1 MKRHTKIYLSFFGY
15 DESDFISCEV
25 CGKQANDIHHIE
37 ARGMGGSKE
46 KDTISNLMAVCR
58 DCHIKYGD
66 KKDYKEFL
74 QDIHNYFISL
84 KIRRK

>member
-1 MKRHTKIYLSFFGY
+1 MSFFGY
-15 DESDFISCEV
+15 DVSDFIPCEV
-25 CGKQANDIHHIE
+25 CGSQAQDIHHIE
-37 ARGMGGSKE
+37 CRGMGGTKQA
-46 KDTISNLMAVCR
+46 DTIQNLQSLCR

-84 KIRRK
+84 KIRGK